1 MTMKKT
7 VRFFTAFMAA
17 ILLLGSVSA
26 SACTGVYVGKDV
38 SDQGTIII
46 ARSEDQAWGD
56 VNKRYMVQERVEN
69 VSGRYIE
76 DKETGFQ
83 LPLPPTTYKYTYTPD
98 YTQGGGMYPAM
109 CSNEYGVNVSATVST
124 SPCEKLEQA
133 DPFVEAGIAEATM
146 ATGVGAVSKTAREAV
161 EVLLNYIDTYGASQ
175 GNTVMMSD
183 QNEAWIVEIYS
194 AHHYCAMK
202 MPDDMVA
209 VFGNH
214 NMIGL
219 VDPKATPEDGYIYS
233 EGLFELIDQLG
244 LAVKEGELYHLAKSV
259 DENARQPYN
268 NMRNWA
274 GMRILAPS
282 QAGEYNGDA
291 FYPLFYQPDQKVSV
305 LTVMEVYRD
314 RLEDTPLDVTLEGQE
329 KNRVIGT
336 QKSSQIHILQSFPDW
351 PASCSSITW
360 LCLGNAEHS
369 VFIPTFSGITD
380 TASAYKVD
388 GDTYDGDGAFWK
400 CKRICTL
407 AEQDR
412 EVYSQGVRDFWK
424 QQEELMYQE
433 MLDAA
438 PTMLAKYAESR
449 ETGERYV
456 TELGIQMSERT
467 FRYSDNLYRKL
478 VTTLIHNTGLGRTP
492 VTFLPDVPLRQIAE
506 SKGYT
511 VTWNA
516 ADGSTT
522 VTKGNVTYTITPEE
536 YTCKVSGG
544 EDIELTHYAYVY
556 DGVTYIPMD
565 FANTL

>member
-1 MTMKKT
+1 MKKT
-7 VRFFTAFMAA
+7 VRFFTAFMAV

-26 SACTGVYVGKDV
+26 SACTGVYVGKEA

-69 VSGRYIE
+69 VPNRYIE
-76 DKETGFQ
+76 DKETGFR
-83 LPLPPTTYKYTYTPD
+83 LPLPATTYKYTYTPD

-124 SPCEKLEQA
+124 SPCEKLETA

-146 ATGVGAVSKTAREAV
+146 ATGIGAVSKSAREAV
-161 EVLLNYIDTYGASQ
+161 EVLINYIDTYGASQ

-194 AHHYCAMK
+194 GHHYCAMR

-219 VDPKATPEDGYIYS
+219 VDPKATPEDGYFYS
-233 EGLFELIDQLG
+233 DGLFGLLDSTG

-274 GMRILAPS
+274 GMRLLAPS

-291 FYPLFYQPDQKVSV
+291 FYPLFYKPDQAVSV
-305 LTVMEVYRD
+305 LTVMDIFRN
-314 RLEDTPLDVTLEGQE
+314 RLEGTPLDVTLAGQE
-329 KNRVIGT
+329 GNRVIGT

-369 VFIPTFSGITD
+369 VFIPSFSGITD

-388 GDTYDGDGAFWK
+388 GDTYDETGAFWK

-412 EVYSQGVRDFWK
+412 LVYSQGVRDFWK
-424 QQEELMYQE
+424 QQEGLMYQE
-433 MLDAA
+433 MLEAA
-438 PTMLAKYAESR
+438 PVMLQQYAAGR
-449 ETGERYV
+449 QAGEDYV
-456 TELGIQMSERT
+456 TALGIRMAERT

-478 VTTLIHNTGLGRTP
+478 TTALIHNTGLGRTP

-522 VTKGNVTYTITPEE
+522 ITKGAVSYTITPEE
-536 YTCKVSGG
+536 YTCKVAGG
-544 EDIELTHYAYVY
+544 EDIELTHYAYVN

-565 FANTL
+565 FADTL

>member
-1 MTMKKT
+1 
-7 VRFFTAFMAA
+7 
-17 ILLLGSVSA
+17 
-26 SACTGVYVGKDV
+26 
-38 SDQGTIII
+38 
-46 ARSEDQAWGD
+46 
-56 VNKRYMVQERVEN
+56 
-69 VSGRYIE
+69 
-76 DKETGFQ
+76 
-83 LPLPPTTYKYTYTPD
+83 
-98 YTQGGGMYPAM
+98 
-109 CSNEYGVNVSATVST
+109 
-124 SPCEKLEQA
+124 
-133 DPFVEAGIAEATM
+133 
-146 ATGVGAVSKTAREAV
+146 
-161 EVLLNYIDTYGASQ
+161 
-175 GNTVMMSD
+175 MMSD

-194 AHHYCAMK
+194 GHHYCAMR

-219 VDPKATPEDGYIYS
+219 VDPKATPEDGYFYS
-233 EGLFELIDQLG
+233 DGLFGLLDSTG

-282 QAGEYNGDA
+282 QAGEYNGDT
-291 FYPLFYQPDQKVSV
+291 FYPLFYRPDQKVSV
-305 LTVMEVYRD
+305 LTVMEVYRN
-314 RLEDTPLDVTLEGQE
+314 RLEGTPLDVTLEGQE
-329 KNRVIGT
+329 NNRVIGT
-336 QKSSQIHILQSFPDW
+336 QKSSQIHILQAFPDW
-351 PASCSSITW
+351 PASCGSITW

-369 VFIPTFSGITD
+369 VFVPTFSGITD
-380 TASAYKVD
+380 TADAYKVD

-412 EVYSQGVRDFWK
+412 GVYSQGVREFWK

-433 MLDAA
+433 MLLAA
-438 PTMLAKYAESR
+438 PVMLSKYAESR
-449 ETGERYV
+449 EAGERYV
-456 TELGIQMSERT
+456 TELGIQMSERI

-478 VTTLIHNTGLGRTP
+478 TTTLIHNTGLGRTP

-522 VTKGNVTYTITPEE
+522 ITKGAASYTITPEE
-536 YTCKVSGG
+536 YTCKVAGG
-544 EDIELTHYAYVY
+544 EDIELTHYAYVN

-565 FANTL
+565 FADTL

>member
-1 MTMKKT
+1 MKKT

-478 VTTLIHNTGLGRTP
+478 ATTLIHNTGLGRTP

>member
-1 MTMKKT
+1 MKKT

-388 GDTYDGDGAFWK
+388 GDTYDGGGAFWK

>member
-202 MPDDMVA
+202 MPDDKVA

-478 VTTLIHNTGLGRTP
+478 ATTLIHNTGLGRTP

-522 VTKGNVTYTITPEE
+522 VTKGNVSYTIMPEE
-536 YTCKVSGG
+536 YTCKVAGG

>member
-1 MTMKKT
+1 
-7 VRFFTAFMAA
+7 MAA

-478 VTTLIHNTGLGRTP
+478 ATTLIHNTGLGRTP